1 MLNWPSGG
9 KNSYFTVRDDNTDD
23 LFINN
28 DLLTIELV
36 KQFFKEMFEEK
47 QNSLVNT
54 VSQNTTPLLRSLDK
68 LRTEIKDKNDRLNNL
83 IKETDNLKLS
93 IESYQ
98 NTADNKVKDTEL
110 NW

>member
-1 MLNWPSGG
+1 M
-9 KNSYFTVRDDNTDD
+9 
-23 LFINN
+23 
-28 DLLTIELV
+28 V

-83 IKETDNLKLS
+83 IKETDNLKIS

-98 NTADNKVKDTEL
+98 NTADDKVKDTEL
-110 NW
+110 N

>member
-1 MLNWPSGG
+1 M
-9 KNSYFTVRDDNTDD
+9 
-23 LFINN
+23 
-28 DLLTIELV
+28 V

-98 NTADNKVKDTEL
+98 NTADDKVKDTEL
-110 NW
+110 N

>member
-1 MLNWPSGG
+1 M
-9 KNSYFTVRDDNTDD
+9 
-23 LFINN
+23 FINN

-98 NTADNKVKDTEL
+98 NTADDKVKDTEL
-110 NW
+110 N